1 MAYAIHRHKLRL
13 LGRWPE
19 TATQQRYRQD
29 LRDNIDRLNNCP
41 LTTENCDTTD
51 ENDDFLN
58 YDNISVLAGR
68 VCQDP
73 AIAATDSV
81 SFACTKSSSQSDQP
95 LVPAIV
101 PASGSHIV
109 YHNTVSSAG
118 AKDGDQLGGGEG
130 HVAAG
135 CGGGAGTS
143 YGQQAFKFS

>member
-1 MAYAIHRHKLRL
+1 MRL

-19 TATQQRYRQD
+19 TATQQRHGQD
-29 LRDNIDRLNNCP
+29 LIDNIDRLNNCP
-41 LTTENCDTTD
+41 PTTENCDTTD
-51 ENDDFLN
+51 ENKDSPN

-68 VCQDP
+68 FCQDP
-73 AIAATDSV
+73 AIAAPDSV
-81 SFACTKSSSQSDQP
+81 SFACTNSSSQPDQL
-95 LVPAIV
+95 LVPAVV

-109 YHNTVSSAG
+109 YHNTVSSAV
-118 AKDGDQLGGGEG
+118 AKDGDQLGRGGG